1 MEMMKAG
8 ILAGP
13 GKIEIRE
20 VPVPRLEPGMI
31 KVKVSA
37 CGVCGSDVHMWKAG
51 RRSGNDREFHE

>member
-31 KVKVSA
+31 EVKVSA
-37 CGVCGSDVHMWKAG
+37 CGVCGSDVHMCKAG
-51 RRSGNDREFHE
+51 RRSVNDREFHE